1 MDNPRPPSTSRRGG
15 GGGGGDAAYHIT
27 GECERLFCGVLRAV
41 FLVEKD
47 AGVRD
52 PLVVGTRWKIG
63 GGDGK
68 PIPQLQQQKTVMRH
82 DLPTPSPSPDGKI
95 YPPAAAGLVREYVEV
110 FDYAGGLRFRGFVAE
125 KDDERSLFIFFDEEV
140 IGQDLKPG

>member
-1 MDNPRPPSTSRRGG
+1 M
-15 GGGGGDAAYHIT
+15 
-27 GECERLFCGVLRAV
+27 

-47 AGVRD
+47 AGARD
-52 PLVVGTRWKIG
+52 PLVMGVRGKMRV
-63 GGDGK
+63 GDGK
-68 PIPQLQQQKTVMRH
+68 PAAHRQQQQQKTIMRH

-95 YPPAAAGLVREYVEV
+95 YPPTAGLIKEYVEV